1 MEKIKDN
8 NLIYRLVNS
17 MNLLIKA
24 INDIR
29 EEDYKKYIDKD
40 TEEFIH
46 EIIEANYDLT
56 NEIKYINNKNKIKNK
71 DLLKLNEL
79 FYSLYKNLDNF
90 KIEVIKK
97 EGKEN
102 GRK

>member
-1 MEKIKDN
+1 MEKIKNSD
-8 NLIYRLVNS
+8 LIFKLINS
-17 MNLLIKA
+17 MNLLIHV
-24 INDIR
+24 INDIK

-79 FYSLYKNLDNF
+79 LYSLYHNLDNV
-90 KIEVIKK
+90 KIKVIKK
-97 EGKEN
+97 ESKEN
-102 GRK
+102 GR